1 MKRNM
6 TIIKRFFDIVC
17 SLIGIIFFIPAYI
30 VIYII
35 LKITSRGPAIFKQE
49 RIGKGGKPFDIYKF
63 RTMVPNTEED
73 GIPLL
78 AEVNDERLTTFGKYL
93 REHHIDE
100 LPQLWNV
107 LKGDMSFVGYRPER
121 KYFIDK
127 IMIQR
132 PDYAELYRMRPGITS
147 MATLYNG
154 YTNTMEKM
162 IRRLDMDLDYLNN
175 FSLLLD
181 MKIVA
186 NTFLSVIAGKKF

>member
-1 MKRNM
+1 M

-93 REHHIDE
+93 R
-100 LPQLWNV
+100 
-107 LKGDMSFVGYRPER
+107 
-121 KYFIDK
+121 
-127 IMIQR
+127 
-132 PDYAELYRMRPGITS
+132 
-147 MATLYNG
+147 
-154 YTNTMEKM
+154 
-162 IRRLDMDLDYLNN
+162 
-175 FSLLLD
+175 
-181 MKIVA
+181 
-186 NTFLSVIAGKKF
+186 

>member
-1 MKRNM
+1 
-6 TIIKRFFDIVC
+6 
-17 SLIGIIFFIPAYI
+17 
-30 VIYII
+30 
-35 LKITSRGPAIFKQE
+35 
-49 RIGKGGKPFDIYKF
+49 
-63 RTMVPNTEED
+63 
-73 GIPLL
+73 
-78 AEVNDERLTTFGKYL
+78 
-93 REHHIDE
+93 
-100 LPQLWNV
+100 
-107 LKGDMSFVGYRPER
+107 MSFVGYRPER

-127 IMIQR
+127 IMTQR

-186 NTFLSVIAGKKF
+186 NTFLSVIVGKKF

>member
-1 MKRNM
+1 M

-93 REHHIDE
+93 REHHLDE

-107 LKGDMSFVGYRPER
+107 LRGDMSFVGYRPER

-127 IMIQR
+127 IMTQR

-162 IRRLDMDLDYLNN
+162 IRRLDIDLDYLNN

-186 NTFLSVIAGKKF
+186 NTFLSVIVGKKF

>member
-127 IMIQR
+127 IMTQR

>member
-1 MKRNM
+1 
-6 TIIKRFFDIVC
+6 
-17 SLIGIIFFIPAYI
+17 
-30 VIYII
+30 
-35 LKITSRGPAIFKQE
+35 
-49 RIGKGGKPFDIYKF
+49 
-63 RTMVPNTEED
+63 MVPNTEED

-127 IMIQR
+127 IMTQR

>member
-1 MKRNM
+1 M

-93 REHHIDE
+93 REHHLDE

-107 LKGDMSFVGYRPER
+107 LRGDMSFVGYRPER

-127 IMIQR
+127 IMTYR

-186 NTFLSVIAGKKF
+186 NTFLSVIVGKKF

>member
-1 MKRNM
+1 M

-35 LKITSRGPAIFKQE
+35 LKITSRGTAIFKQE

-93 REHHIDE
+93 REHHLDE

-107 LKGDMSFVGYRPER
+107 LRGDMSFVGYRPER

-127 IMIQR
+127 IMTQR

-186 NTFLSVIAGKKF
+186 NTFLSVIVGKKF